1 MLLCAPPPPS
11 TPSHPPTHT
20 RTDKLQS
27 HLVVKPYACSTC
39 GYASTAVS
47 AVRRHINTSHPDQ
60 PAEVIAT
67 KPNSSLQHARRGGSG
82 GAPRGQHHGQ
92 GMEDDDEAG
101 EEQDLDSE
109 AEMAA
114 VEEAERKGR
123 GERGGAP
130 LDPMAPAK
138 PMVVINDLAHFQCR
152 YCEYQTRH
160 RHHLKSHEAVG
171 GGVIIIFSLS
181 DLASQEHAVSL
192 CIRKGWGQVQRK
204 GWVLFPARC
213 VASEARAWGCS

>member
-1 MLLCAPPPPS
+1 MCSSFHHAASLLLCAPVLVVSSPHPPLLAPPPPS
-11 TPSHPPTHT
+11 RTHT
-20 RTDKLQS
+20 EKPQS

-67 KPNSSLQHARRGGSG
+67 KPNSSLQHARRGGG
-82 GAPRGQHHGQ
+82 GGTPRGAHHGQ

-138 PMVVINDLAHFQCR
+138 PMVIINDLAHFQCR

-171 GGVIIIFSLS
+171 GGV
-181 DLASQEHAVSL
+181 V
-192 CIRKGWGQVQRK
+192 GWWLVGM
-204 GWVLFPARC
+204 G
-213 VASEARAWGCS
+213 